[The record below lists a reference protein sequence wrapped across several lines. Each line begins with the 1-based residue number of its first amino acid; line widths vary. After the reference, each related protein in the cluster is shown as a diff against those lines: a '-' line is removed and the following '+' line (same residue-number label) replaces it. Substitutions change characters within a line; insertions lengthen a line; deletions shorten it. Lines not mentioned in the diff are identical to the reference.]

1 MKPLF
6 DEVQHDSRSRQ
17 IVEKFRKKIAEGVL
31 KVGDKLPPERELCIQ
46 LGISRT
52 ALREAIRTLEA
63 YGIVEAR
70 QGGGTFITDRFTEN
84 VFEFL
89 GFGDK
94 LDYATIIQLLKARSI
109 IESGAIESIVVTA
122 TDKDIAQLE
131 SLATQL
137 KTAVEQN
144 GTIGE
149 LDATFHKKIIEF
161 TNNKILMTLYQM
173 IWRMLSHST
182 SMVIAYPTAR
192 NIAVHDHLE
201 IVETLKRRDVQESK
215 QSVLRH
221 LQHTEELL
229 NKYYFDKK

>member
-6 DEVQHDSRSRQ
+6 DEVRHNSRSRQ
-17 IVEKFRKKIAEGVL
+17 IVEKFREKIAEGTL
-31 KVGDKLPPERELCIQ
+31 KVGDKLPPERELCLQ

-89 GFGDK
+89 GFGDR
-94 LDYATIIQLLKARSI
+94 LDYSTILQLLKTRSI
-109 IESGAIESIVVTA
+109 IESGAIESIVTTA
-122 TDKDIAQLE
+122 TDNDIALLE
-131 SLATQL
+131 SLAMQL
-137 KTAVEQN
+137 KTAAEQHS
-144 GTIGE
+144 TIGD
-149 LDATFHKKIIEF
+149 LDAIFHKKIIEL

-173 IWRMLSHST
+173 IWKMLSHST

-192 NIAVHDHLE
+192 KIAVDDHLN
-201 IVETLKRRDVQESK
+201 IVDTLKRRDVQESK
-215 QSVLRH
+215 QSILKH

-229 NKYYFDKK
+229 NKYFLEKE